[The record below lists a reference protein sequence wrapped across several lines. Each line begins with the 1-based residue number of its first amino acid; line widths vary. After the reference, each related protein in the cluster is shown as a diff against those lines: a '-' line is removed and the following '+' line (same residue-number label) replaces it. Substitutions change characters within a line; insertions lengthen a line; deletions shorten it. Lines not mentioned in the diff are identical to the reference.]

1 MTEKYK
7 IKLVRLHNLLSDE
20 YFGKYPFPNLPET
33 DSLDELIDILQKER
47 KNEKNSNERSSSYLY

>member
-47 KNEKNSNERSSSYLY
+47 KNEKNSNE